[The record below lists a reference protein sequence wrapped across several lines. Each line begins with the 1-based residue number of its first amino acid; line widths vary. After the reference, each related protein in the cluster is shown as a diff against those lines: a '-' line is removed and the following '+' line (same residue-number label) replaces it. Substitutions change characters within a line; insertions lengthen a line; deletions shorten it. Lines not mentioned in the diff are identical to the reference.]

1 MLHIQMDTPVP
12 PLCHKQE
19 RTRHASSRWKRAI
32 ECKSDAD
39 GQKCAEQRWRGM
51 ETERCAGAWLA
62 RANAW
67 GGGDEDA

>member
-19 RTRHASSRWKRAI
+19 RKRHASSRWKRAL
-32 ECKSDAD
+32 ECKSQEMGRNAPS
-39 GQKCAEQRWRGM
+39 KMARM
-51 ETERCAGAWLA
+51 ETERRAGAWLA
-62 RANAW
+62 GANAW